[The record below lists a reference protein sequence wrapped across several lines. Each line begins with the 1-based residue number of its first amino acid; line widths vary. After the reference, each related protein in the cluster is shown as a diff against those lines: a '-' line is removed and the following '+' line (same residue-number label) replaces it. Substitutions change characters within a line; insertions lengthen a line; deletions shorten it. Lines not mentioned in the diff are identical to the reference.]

1 MHHAVAV
8 AAVVVFN
15 FDETTADFSFS
26 LNYILRNQKGKHFL
40 AAKYVTLKKMKEEF
54 VYLLKG

>member
-15 FDETTADFSFS
+15 FDETTADFMFS
-26 LNYILRNQKGKHFL
+26 LNYILRNQKGKHF
-40 AAKYVTLKKMKEEF
+40 F
-54 VYLLKG
+54 WQPSRSP